1 MSVSKYLAIDLGAES
16 GRAIVGLIENNNI
29 RIEEVYRFPNKQ
41 INIQGH
47 LHWDIL
53 SLFDEIKNGIRSAV
67 KKGHADIKSVGIDT
81 WGVDFGFITKQ
92 DELIGFPYCYRDTR
106 TNGIMEKVFEIIPKE
121 KIYSVTGIQF
131 WQFNSLFQLAK
142 YIDEDSEL
150 IKIADKLLFMPDIFN
165 SLLTGIKTTEY
176 TIASTSQLLNA
187 INKNWDHSLLNK
199 LHFPSS
205 LFNKIIPSGTIIG
218 KLTADIADEIGINEI
233 DVIAPGCHDTASAVA
248 AIPLKDKNSAF
259 ISSGTWSIIGIESDE
274 PIINED
280 TYRLNFTNEGGV
292 GGKIRFTSNV
302 MGMWLLQQLR
312 KSWKKKNEENCY
324 EEMSLIARESE
335 SNRTIIDPDDQV
347 FYNPDDMQEAINNY
361 CFKNDLKLP
370 ETKAQYIRCVLD
382 SLAQKYSMMISNIEA
397 LTNHKIKQLHIVGGG
412 SQNNL
417 LNQLTA
423 NACNIPVIAGPVEA
437 TALGNII
444 VQAIAL
450 GNLSSVEEGRNIIEN
465 SFMLSKFNPR

>member
-292 GGKIRFTSNV
+292 GGKIRFTSNM

-397 LTNHKIKQLHIVGGG
+397 LTNHKIKQLYIVGGG

>member
-29 RIEEVYRFPNKQ
+29 RLEEVYRFPNKQ
-41 INIQGH
+41 ITILGH
-47 LHWDIL
+47 LHWDVL

-106 TNGIMEKVFEIIPKE
+106 TSGIMEKVFEIIPKE

-165 SLLTGIKTTEY
+165 FLLTGIITTEY

-199 LHFPSS
+199 LRFPSS

-218 KLTADIADEIGINEI
+218 KLRADIADEIGINEI

-248 AIPLKDKNSAF
+248 AIPLKDKSSAF

-292 GGKIRFTSNV
+292 GGKIRFTSNM

-312 KSWKKKNEENCY
+312 KSWKKKNEEISY
-324 EEMSLIARESE
+324 EEMSLIAGESE

-412 SQNNL
+412 SQNNQ

-423 NACNIPVIAGPVEA
+423 NACKIPVIAGPVEA

-465 SFMLSKFNPR
+465 SFMLSKFNLR

>member
-41 INIQGH
+41 SNILGH
-47 LHWDIL
+47 LHWDVL

-81 WGVDFGFITKQ
+81 WGVDFCFITKQ
-92 DELIGFPYCYRDTR
+92 NELIGFPYCYRDTR

-121 KIYSVTGIQF
+121 KIYSATGIQF

-165 SLLTGIKTTEY
+165 FLLTAIKTTEY

-199 LHFPSS
+199 LRFPSS

-218 KLTADIADEIGINEI
+218 KLRADIADETGINEI

-292 GGKIRFTSNV
+292 GGKIRFTSNM

-312 KSWKKKNEENCY
+312 KSWKKKNEQISY
-324 EEMSLIARESE
+324 EEMSLIASESE

-361 CFKNDLKLP
+361 CYKNDLKFP

-423 NACNIPVIAGPVEA
+423 NACKIPVIAGPVEA

-444 VQAIAL
+444 VQAMAL
-450 GNLSSVEEGRNIIEN
+450 GNLSSVKEGRNIIEN

>member
-16 GRAIVGLIENNNI
+16 GRAIVGIIENNNI
-29 RIEEVYRFPNKQ
+29 RLEEVYRFPNKQ
-41 INIQGH
+41 INILGH
-47 LHWDIL
+47 LHWDVL

-165 SLLTGIKTTEY
+165 FLLTGIKTTEY

-218 KLTADIADEIGINEI
+218 KLRADIAAETGINDI
-233 DVIAPGCHDTASAVA
+233 DLIAPGCHDTASAVA

-259 ISSGTWSIIGIESDE
+259 ISSGTWSIIGVESDE
-274 PIINED
+274 PIINEN

-292 GGKIRFTSNV
+292 GGKIRFTSNM
-302 MGMWLLQQLR
+302 MGMWLLQLLR
-312 KSWKKKNEENCY
+312 KSWKKKNEEISY
-324 EEMSLIARESE
+324 EDMSLIAKESE

-347 FYNPDDMQEAINNY
+347 FYNPDDMQEAIKNY
-361 CFKNDLKLP
+361 CFKNDLKFP

-382 SLAQKYSMMISNIEA
+382 SLAQKYSVMISNIEA

-423 NACNIPVIAGPVEA
+423 DACNIPVIAGPVEA

-444 VQAIAL
+444 VQAMAL
-450 GNLSSVEEGRNIIEN
+450 GNLSSVKEGRNIIEN